1 MFDAS
6 FFNLDYKKLG
16 NISRIND
23 FYLVMV
29 DTMLFKLVH
38 LSLESHRILIYYLWY
53 LFHVLILTFIWL
65 LEVLWTSSHE

>member
-29 DTMLFKLVH
+29 DTMLFNLVH
-38 LSLESHRILIYYLWY
+38 LSLESHRILIYYL
-53 LFHVLILTFIWL
+53 
-65 LEVLWTSSHE
+65 